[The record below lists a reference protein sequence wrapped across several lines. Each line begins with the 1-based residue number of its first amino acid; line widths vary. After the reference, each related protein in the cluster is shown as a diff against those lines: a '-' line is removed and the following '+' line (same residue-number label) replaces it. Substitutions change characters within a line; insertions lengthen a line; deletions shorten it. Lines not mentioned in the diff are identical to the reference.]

1 MGLSHEFSDNM
12 WEINVCNQ
20 FLTFVYSLILGG
32 LLCFS
37 YDFIRAIRKSGF
49 NYFIA
54 VFFTDIIFWIISA
67 FVTFIF
73 LISRTN
79 GEIRGYVIF
88 GELVGFILFRITISK
103 FIFYFFTV
111 IFKLIIKCHSKI
123 VIIFDAIYKKTADI
137 FSKIW
142 ALMVKFLK
150 SALKSI
156 KKLLKIRHKVLYTN
170 KNNADAEYVLNETKT

>member
-12 WEINVCNQ
+12 WEINVGNQ
-20 FLTFVYSLILGG
+20 FLTFIYSLILGG
-32 LLCFS
+32 LLCPS

-49 NYFIA
+49 NSFIA

-67 FVTFIF
+67 FITFIF

-79 GEIRGYVIF
+79 GEIRGYVLIGILAGFVIF
-88 GELVGFILFRITISK
+88 RLTFSRFVFLS
-103 FIFYFFTV
+103 FTLA
-111 IFKLIIKCHSKI
+111 FKLIVKFHIKFTCFFNTIYGKI
-123 VIIFDAIYKKTADI
+123 EAVFRKIGVSTA
-137 FSKIW
+137 
-142 ALMVKFLK
+142 KFLK
-150 SALKSI
+150 RTLKSI